1 MMITKMF
8 CSVDHIWEMQS
19 TKFKAMRTY
28 RTNIFCLVTMIK
40 SIYLNMDIVGY
51 DIFKNL
57 INNDTKRTLAICLTI
72 TLIRKKRNKRKQ
84 IIISKP
90 TKKSCKKVWRL
101 LQKSEKTEFFTN
113 YYYKRKKLLNEL
125 VDRAE
130 N

>member
-1 MMITKMF
+1 
-8 CSVDHIWEMQS
+8 
-19 TKFKAMRTY
+19 
-28 RTNIFCLVTMIK
+28 
-40 SIYLNMDIVGY
+40 MDIVGY

-125 VDRAE
+125 DDCAE
-130 N
+130 NWKKFPLLSQLLNQIFFELH

>member
-1 MMITKMF
+1 M
-8 CSVDHIWEMQS
+8 
-19 TKFKAMRTY
+19 
-28 RTNIFCLVTMIK
+28 
-40 SIYLNMDIVGY
+40 YLNMDIVGY
-51 DIFKNL
+51 DILINL

-101 LQKSEKTEFFTN
+101 LQKSEKTELFTN

>member
-8 CSVDHIWEMQS
+8 CSVDHIWEMQW